1 MDHQFAGIIEFI
13 TVVDQGSFTNAAEVL
28 GLTGSAV
35 GKSMNKLEKDS
46 VFSFSPYYETSCI
59 NP

>member
-35 GKSMNKLEKDS
+35 GKS
-46 VFSFSPYYETSCI
+46 
-59 NP
+59 